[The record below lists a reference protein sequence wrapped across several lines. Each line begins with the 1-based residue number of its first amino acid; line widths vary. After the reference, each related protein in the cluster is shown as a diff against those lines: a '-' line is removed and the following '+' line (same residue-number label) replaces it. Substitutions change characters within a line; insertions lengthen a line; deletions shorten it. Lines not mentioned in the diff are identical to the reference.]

1 MSTEKNVTTVSLMDY
16 APQDSYFAEKTL
28 PELVALFD
36 AKSVT
41 VEVLPSIQPQGELK
55 LPASPSAQEG
65 KNYVVFYDN
74 AIQKVQQAL
83 KLEMAPTAALMQW
96 QKEIK
101 ALVQFHRANRR
112 CVLLVDRAAAARDL
126 RGFAQTL
133 ATHLELGDL
142 LPGTPVAPQ
151 QDTGTVEAVIAA
163 QTLAQSTQAKRL
175 SSELEARSLPL
186 GDTASLAPCDPDKAY
201 TEMAQNAELQAEHDL
216 LLLQLE
222 AVQNEREEHYAAQVA
237 QRDQIADLQKQI
249 TALKQKQTQEDQ
261 RHAAQLKEAKAKNDS
276 LISQLENVKKV
287 RDAHHAAQ
295 IVQKDQIADLQKQ
308 ITALKQKQTQA
319 DQRHAAQ
326 LKEAKAKNDSLISQL
341 ENVKKVRDAHRA
353 ETATQKKQIANLQQD
368 LSRVQEDQQSI
379 SAENSLLL
387 LQLNN
392 VQEELETYYLKAQK
406 LEKSCRDHEKRFQA
420 REAEL
425 TSAAQTQLQEI
436 SEQLNSARQELETAK
451 QELETAKADIVER
464 DKKLEEAHQHSA
476 RVEDELHQILQ
487 SSSWRVTGP
496 LRRIKDRMLQPQDP
510 E

>member
-142 LPGTPVAPQ
+142 LPGTPVVPQ

-287 RDAHHAAQ
+287 RDAH
-295 IVQKDQIADLQKQ
+295 
-308 ITALKQKQTQA
+308 
-319 DQRHAAQ
+319 
-326 LKEAKAKNDSLISQL
+326 
-341 ENVKKVRDAHRA
+341 RA

-451 QELETAKADIVER
+451 ADIVER
-464 DKKLEEAHQHSA
+464 DKKLEEALQHSA

>member
-1 MSTEKNVTTVSLMDY
+1 MDY

-201 TEMAQNAELQAEHDL
+201 REMAQNAELQAEHDL

-222 AVQNEREEHYAAQVA
+222 AVQNEREDHYAVQVA

-261 RHAAQLKEAKAKNDS
+261 RHAAQLKEAKAKNGS
-276 LISQLENVKKV
+276 LM
-287 RDAHHAAQ
+287 
-295 IVQKDQIADLQKQ
+295 
-308 ITALKQKQTQA
+308 
-319 DQRHAAQ
+319 
-326 LKEAKAKNDSLISQL
+326 SQL